1 VPLKLTHT
9 YRGAGEQ
16 IDVGAPSP
24 RLGLTAQ
31 AGDMTTTGISRSVRA
46 W

>member
-1 VPLKLTHT
+1 MSLGVSV
-9 YRGAGEQ
+9 
-16 IDVGAPSP
+16 DVQPEPAP
-24 RLGLTAQ
+24 RLAPAAQ